1 MYFNKPKSKTP
12 FSLKLIKVTNFKTRV
27 FMALKREFTKQ
38 WSKQQVCIV
47 GKCEQVS
54 VVARI
59 SLVVA
64 VTGKW
69 G

>member
-1 MYFNKPKSKTP
+1 
-12 FSLKLIKVTNFKTRV
+12 
-27 FMALKREFTKQ
+27 MALKREFTKQ